1 MSALPALVPFSIPLR
16 RRFRRVGV
24 RRGVL
29 VRGEAGWGEFSPF
42 PEYGPEYAA
51 RWLRAARADAARPH
65 PEPVRGSVP
74 VNVTVPAV
82 TPREA
87 RDLVAASGC
96 ATAKVKVAAPG
107 DDLAADLDRVAAVR
121 EALGPR
127 GHLRVDANGAWDV
140 DTAASALARLDAY
153 DLQYAEQPVATLEE
167 MRALRGRVGVPL
179 AADESLRTARD
190 PLRVAGLEAADLI
203 VVKAQPLGGVRRA
216 LEVIDAAGLPAV
228 VSSAVET
235 SVGLSAGLALA
246 GALPDLAYA
255 CGLGTAT
262 MLQGDV
268 TRDPLV
274 PEEGALT
281 VRRPDPDP
289 DLVERWRPP
298 EEEAEA
304 LLERLRAAEAAG
316 GGYA

>member
-1 MSALPALVPFSIPLR
+1 MSDLPDLIPFSIPLR
-16 RRFRRVGV
+16 RRFRRVAV
-24 RRGVL
+24 RSGVL
-29 VRGEAGWGEFSPF
+29 VRGAAGWGEFSPF
-42 PEYGPEYAA
+42 PEYGAEYAA
-51 RWLRAARADAARPH
+51 RWLRAARADADRPP
-65 PEPVRGSVP
+65 PEPVRERVP

-82 TPREA
+82 PPGEA

-96 ATAKVKVAAPG
+96 ATAKVKVATRG

-140 DTAASALARLDAY
+140 DTAASALTRLDAY

-167 MRALRGRVGVPL
+167 MRTLRRRVDVPL
-179 AADESLRTARD
+179 AVDESLRTARD

-203 VVKAQPLGGVRRA
+203 VVKVQPLGGVRRA

-228 VSSAVET
+228 ISSAVET

-246 GALPDLAYA
+246 GALPDLPYA
-255 CGLGTAT
+255 CGLGTAP
-262 MLQGDV
+262 MLTGDV

-274 PEEGALT
+274 PEDGALT
-281 VRRPDPDP
+281 VRRAVPDR
-289 DLVERWRPP
+289 DLTQRWRPP
-298 EEEAEA
+298 AKEAEA

-316 GGYA
+316 GSYA